1 MPIDISKELDAST
14 RIHRQRRLV
23 DRVGLVYY
31 TLHVSS
37 HLWRRD
43 DMVVVVVPVENGL
56 YMFVLL
62 SLYMCHYAFS

>member
-1 MPIDISKELDAST
+1 MRIGISKELDWLT

-43 DMVVVVVPVENGL
+43 DMVVVVD
-56 YMFVLL
+56 MFVLL